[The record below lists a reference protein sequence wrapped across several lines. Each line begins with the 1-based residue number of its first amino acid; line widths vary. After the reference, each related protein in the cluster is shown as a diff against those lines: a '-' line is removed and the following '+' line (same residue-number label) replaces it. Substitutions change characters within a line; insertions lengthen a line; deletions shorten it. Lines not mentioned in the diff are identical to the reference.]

1 MQTGGRK
8 SSGNGTSLDKI
19 EGKEEV
25 LRLLKEA
32 QDGLSSAASNS
43 EAIETVKAHLKS
55 IEQVVNVKSNPA
67 IKNATSR
74 TSQSLDRVSESS
86 VDTYG
91 SEKFA
96 TNRDAMHLEKLS
108 ADMKKLAMKID
119 EFRSGSLHS
128 SGTYNTPNKVRQK
141 AKRKSS
147 PKRRTVTTDLTV
159 SEATPDLKA
168 PKETTVNTLSSK
180 KELSYSMSM
189 KKRHLKPHKRKRARR
204 GSNPFMFSP
213 KSQIRLFWDLVII
226 APLLIYVTTMMPFRA
241 SSFDQLHPF
250 FIFLIEHLPLCL
262 SIRELQCKLV
272 CR

>member
-8 SSGNGTSLDKI
+8 SSGNGISLDKI

-43 EAIETVKAHLKS
+43 EAIETVKVHLKS
-55 IEQVVNVKSNPA
+55 IEQVVNVTSNPA
-67 IKNATSR
+67 KNATSR

-96 TNRDAMHLEKLS
+96 TNRDSMHLEKLS

-119 EFRSGSLHS
+119 EFRSSSLHS

-141 AKRKSS
+141 TKRKSS

-159 SEATPDLKA
+159 SEATPDLRA
-168 PKETTVNTLSSK
+168 SKESANYTPSSR
-180 KELSYSMSM
+180 KELSYSISI

-241 SSFDQLHPF
+241 SSFDQ
-250 FIFLIEHLPLCL
+250 
-262 SIRELQCKLV
+262 
-272 CR
+272 